1 MYYYEHLEETKRYQT
16 EGVGMR
22 SRNTRLL
29 LGVFGVVALY
39 LCGCNYV
46 VLENPLPS
54 VVDNRIV
61 GSWATPDGKLYAVI
75 KPGDNSSYQSL
86 TGDDITKNGSGST
99 FYLAKAGGTLLAEN
113 PSACSA
119 FLFSAP
125 STDDAP
131 NGCWTITRVVLTD
144 NTLEYDTFDTTLML
158 RKSVQG
164 ELREVSLQFGA
175 SVGKGASSTI
185 DTDVLIEG
193 KPEEVA
199 PFLATYSS
207 GLVYTQVV
215 QLHRI

>member
-1 MYYYEHLEETKRYQT
+1 
-16 EGVGMR
+16 MR
-22 SRNTRLL
+22 SRSTKLL
-29 LGVFGVVALY
+29 LAGFGAVAFFLT
-39 LCGCNYV
+39 GCNYV

-99 FYLAKAGGTLLAEN
+99 FYLAKVGGTLLAEN

-119 FLFSAP
+119 FLFNAP
-125 STDDAP
+125 SADDAP

-164 ELREVSLQFGA
+164 ELRDVSLQFGA
-175 SVGKGASSTI
+175 SVAKGANSSI

-193 KPEEVA
+193 KQEDVT
-199 PFLATYSS
+199 PFLAAYSS
-207 GLVYTQVV
+207 GLVYAQVT

>member
-1 MYYYEHLEETKRYQT
+1 
-16 EGVGMR
+16 MR
-22 SRNTRLL
+22 SRSKRLL
-29 LGVFGVVALY
+29 LAGYGAVSFFLI
-39 LCGCNYV
+39 GCNYV

-86 TGDDITKNGSGST
+86 TGDDITKNASGST
-99 FYLAKAGGTLLAEN
+99 FYLAKAGSTLLAEN

-175 SVGKGASSTI
+175 SVAKGANSSI
-185 DTDVLIEG
+185 DTDVLIKG
-193 KPEEVA
+193 KPEEIT

-207 GLVYTQVV
+207 GMVYTEVI

>member
-1 MYYYEHLEETKRYQT
+1 
-16 EGVGMR
+16 MR
-22 SRNTRLL
+22 SQGTRLL
-29 LGVFGVVALY
+29 WAVYGVIALF
-39 LCGCNYV
+39 LSGCNYV

-54 VVDNRIV
+54 VLDNRIV

-75 KPGDNSSYQSL
+75 KPGDNSSYVSL
-86 TGDDITKNGSGST
+86 TADDITKNGSGST

-125 STDDAP
+125 SADDTP

-144 NTLEYDTFDTTLML
+144 NALEYDTFDTTLML
-158 RKSVQG
+158 RKSVGG
-164 ELREVSLQFGA
+164 ELRDVSLQFGA
-175 SVGKGASSTI
+175 SVSKGANSTI

-193 KPEEVA
+193 KPEDVT
-199 PFLATYSS
+199 PFLAAYSS
-207 GLVYTQVV
+207 GMVYTQVV

>member
-1 MYYYEHLEETKRYQT
+1 
-16 EGVGMR
+16 MR
-22 SRNTRLL
+22 SRSTRLL
-29 LGVFGVVALY
+29 LAGYGAVAFFLT
-39 LCGCNYV
+39 GCNYV
-46 VLENPLPS
+46 VLENPLPT

-75 KPGDNSSYQSL
+75 KPGDNSSYLSL

-99 FYLAKAGGTLLAEN
+99 FYLAKVGGTLLAEN
-113 PSACSA
+113 SSACSA

-125 STDDAP
+125 SADDAP
-131 NGCWTITRVVLTD
+131 TGCWTITRVVLTD
-144 NTLEYDTFDTTLML
+144 NSLEYDTFDTTLML

-164 ELREVSLQFGA
+164 ELRDVSLQFGA
-175 SVGKGASSTI
+175 SVAKGANTTI

-207 GLVYTQVV
+207 GMVYTEVIK
-215 QLHRI
+215 LHRI